1 MTTQRAVRRR
11 LLATAAALTL
21 AGCGFRL
28 RGARPLPFASV
39 QVTGAVGG
47 DLARR
52 IRKRIEAGGTTRVV
66 SERKGAEAV
75 LELTGA
81 GREKNIIGLS
91 GAGKVREYEFVQ
103 HLRFRLLDGAGREL
117 IPETRLSATRE
128 ATWDDSAILAK
139 DQEEALL
146 FSDMEDELV
155 RQLMRRL
162 EAARREG

>member
-1 MTTQRAVRRR
+1 M
-11 LLATAAALTL
+11 
-21 AGCGFRL
+21 
-28 RGARPLPFASV
+28 
-39 QVTGAVGG
+39 
-47 DLARR
+47 
-52 IRKRIEAGGTTRVV
+52 
-66 SERKGAEAV
+66 
-75 LELTGA
+75 
-81 GREKNIIGLS
+81 
-91 GAGKVREYEFVQ
+91 
-103 HLRFRLLDGAGREL
+103 